1 MSQVVGYTA
10 MLLRAYTRDW
20 VALFFGFFFPL
31 IFMSLFGVLNF
42 GSFGHVAVGVADEAN
57 NADSA
62 QLVSAFSKIE
72 TLQVHKGSRGDEL
85 AALDKGDRDIVLVIP
100 SDFRIAPIQQAGTG
114 QQGAAAPTLTMY
126 QSSARAEQAAVGA
139 SIVQQFV
146 DQLSFAVTR
155 TAPVVTV
162 RREEVSGRNLKYVD
176 FLTPGIVGMTIM
188 QLGIA
193 SVMFTFV
200 VDRQRGVIRR
210 IMATPIS
217 RRNYMA
223 AHVLERLIL
232 AVVQVG
238 VLVAVAVLLFKVQ
251 IVGSMAVLL
260 LLTVLGSA
268 LFLCLGFAV
277 TGFVTT
283 ENQAP
288 AIMQLVTLPQMFLSG
303 VFFSRDVVPAF
314 LKPVSDYLPLT
325 FLNDALR
332 QVATAGAS
340 IGDIRGDLVGIV
352 VWAAVTFFLAFRFFR
367 LEA

>member
-1 MSQVVGYTA
+1 MGQILGYTR

-31 IFMSLFGVLNF
+31 IFMGLFGILNF
-42 GSFGHVAVGVADEAN
+42 GSFGHVGLGIVDNAN
-57 NADSA
+57 NADS
-62 QLVSAFSKIE
+62 QTFRSALAKVE
-72 TLQVHKGSRGDEL
+72 TLKMTVGTLDDEL
-85 AALDKGDRDIVLVIP
+85 AKLQKGDRDIVLVIP
-100 SDFRIAPIQQAGTG
+100 ADFKIAPARSGSAVPQLTLYENQGRG
-114 QQGAAAPTLTMY
+114 Q
-126 QSSARAEQAAVGA
+126 EVAVGSA
-139 SIVQQFV
+139 ILTQVI
-146 DQLSFAVTR
+146 DQMSFAVTQS
-155 TAPVVTV
+155 APIVTTKV
-162 RREEVSGRNLKYVD
+162 EEVAGRNLKYVD

-193 SVMFTFV
+193 GVMFTFV

-232 AVVQVG
+232 AVLQV
-238 VLVAVAVLLFKVQ
+238 LILLAVAVFAFNVT
-251 IVGSMAVLL
+251 IVGSLATVLL
-260 LLTVLGSA
+260 MSVLGSVM
-268 LFLCLGFAV
+268 FLCLGFAV

-303 VFFSRDVVPAF
+303 VFFSRDAVPAF
-314 LKPVSDYLPLT
+314 LKPVSDVLPLT

-332 QVATAGAS
+332 QISTAGATL
-340 IGDIRGDLVGIV
+340 GDLPGDVIGIV
-352 VWAAVTFFLAFRFFR
+352 VWSVITFVIAFRFFK
-367 LEA
+367 LET

>member
-1 MSQVVGYTA
+1 MGQILSYTR

-31 IFMSLFGVLNF
+31 IFMGLFGILNF
-42 GSFGHVAVGVADEAN
+42 GSFGHVGTGIVDNAN
-57 NADSA
+57 NADS
-62 QLVSAFSKIE
+62 QAFRGALAKVE
-72 TLQVHKGSRGDEL
+72 TLKITVGTLDDEL
-85 AALDKGDRDIVLVIP
+85 TALKKGDRDIVLVIP
-100 SDFRIAPIQQAGTG
+100 ADFKIAPARPGS
-114 QQGAAAPTLTMY
+114 AVPTLTMY
-126 QSSARAEQAAVGA
+126 ENQGRGQEVAVGSA
-139 SIVQQFV
+139 ILTQVI
-146 DQLSFAVTR
+146 DQMSFAVTQS
-155 TAPVVTV
+155 APIVTTKV
-162 RREEVSGRNLKYVD
+162 EEVAGRNLKYVD

-193 SVMFTFV
+193 GVMFTFV

-232 AVVQVG
+232 AVLQV
-238 VLVAVAVLLFKVQ
+238 LILLAVAVFAFKVT
-251 IVGSMAVLL
+251 IVGSLGTVLL
-260 LLTVLGSA
+260 MSVLGSVM
-268 LFLCLGFAV
+268 LLCFGFAV

-303 VFFSRDVVPAF
+303 VFFSRDAVPAF
-314 LKPVSDYLPLT
+314 LKPVSDVLPLT

-332 QVATAGAS
+332 QISTAGATL
-340 IGDIRGDLVGIV
+340 GDLPGDVIGIV
-352 VWAAVTFFLAFRFFR
+352 VWSVITFVIAFRFFK
-367 LEA
+367 LET

>member
-1 MSQVVGYTA
+1 VRQILGYTA
-10 MLLRAYTRDW
+10 LLLRAYTRDW

-62 QLVSAFSKIE
+62 ELISSFSKIE
-72 TLQVHKGSRGDEL
+72 TLQVHKGARADEL

-100 SDFRIAPIQQAGTG
+100 SDFRIAPVQP
-114 QQGAAAPTLTMY
+114 GAAAPTLTMY
-126 QSSARAEQAAVGA
+126 QSSAHAEQSAVGS
-139 SIVQQFV
+139 SILQQFV

-155 TAPVVTV
+155 SAPVVTIK
-162 RREEVSGRNLKYVD
+162 REEVAGRNLKYVD

-251 IVGSMAVLL
+251 IVGSMALLL

-288 AIMQLVTLPQMFLSG
+288 AIMQLVTLPQLFLSG

-332 QVATAGAS
+332 QVATTGAS
-340 IGDIRGDLVGIV
+340 IGDIRGDLTGIV

-367 LEA
+367 LEV

>member
-1 MSQVVGYTA
+1 MGQILGYTR

-31 IFMSLFGVLNF
+31 IFMGLFGILNF
-42 GSFGHVAVGVADEAN
+42 GSFGHVGLGIVDNAN
-57 NADSA
+57 NADSQA
-62 QLVSAFSKIE
+62 FRSALAKVE
-72 TLQVHKGSRGDEL
+72 TLKMTVGALDDEL
-85 AALDKGDRDIVLVIP
+85 AKLQKGDRDIVLVIP
-100 SDFRIAPIQQAGTG
+100 ADFKIAPARPGSTVPQLTLYENQGRG
-114 QQGAAAPTLTMY
+114 Q
-126 QSSARAEQAAVGA
+126 EVAVGSA
-139 SIVQQFV
+139 ILTQVI
-146 DQLSFAVTR
+146 DQMSFAVTQS
-155 TAPVVTV
+155 APIVTTKV
-162 RREEVSGRNLKYVD
+162 EEVAGRNLKYVD

-193 SVMFTFV
+193 GVMFTFV

-232 AVVQVG
+232 AVLQV
-238 VLVAVAVLLFKVQ
+238 LILLAVAVFAFKVT
-251 IVGSMAVLL
+251 IVGSLATVLL
-260 LLTVLGSA
+260 MSVLGSVM
-268 LFLCLGFAV
+268 FLCLGFAV

-303 VFFSRDVVPAF
+303 VFFSRDAVPAF
-314 LKPVSDYLPLT
+314 LKPVSDVLPLT

-332 QVATAGAS
+332 QISTAGATL
-340 IGDIRGDLVGIV
+340 GDLPGDVIGIV
-352 VWAAVTFFLAFRFFR
+352 VWSVITFVIAFRFFK
-367 LEA
+367 LET

>member
-1 MSQVVGYTA
+1 
-10 MLLRAYTRDW
+10 MLIRAYMRDW

-42 GSFGHVAVGVADEAN
+42 GSFGHVSLGVADEAG

-62 QLVSAFSKIE
+62 QLVAAFSKIG

-85 AALDKGDRDIVLVIP
+85 AAMDKGDRDIVLVIP
-100 SDFRIAPIQQAGTG
+100 SDFRIAPVQPG
-114 QQGAAAPTLTMY
+114 QTAPTMTMY
-126 QSSARAEQAAVGA
+126 QSSARAEQSAVGA
-139 SIVQQFV
+139 SIVQQFI

-162 RREEVSGRNLKYVD
+162 KREEVAGRNLKYVD

-217 RRNYMA
+217 RRAYMA

-232 AVVQVG
+232 AVLQVG
-238 VLVAVAVLLFKVQ
+238 VL
-251 IVGSMAVLL
+251 IAVLL

-268 LFLCLGFAV
+268 LFLCLGFA
-277 TGFVTT
+277 TSAFVTT
-283 ENQAP
+283 EQQAP
-288 AIMQLVTLPQMFLSG
+288 AVMQLVTLPQMFLSG
-303 VFFSRDVVPAF
+303 VFFSRDVVPSF
-314 LKPVSDYLPLT
+314 LKPISDYL
-325 FLNDALR
+325 
-332 QVATAGAS
+332 
-340 IGDIRGDLVGIV
+340 
-352 VWAAVTFFLAFRFFR
+352 
-367 LEA
+367 

>member
-1 MSQVVGYTA
+1 MGQILSYTR

-31 IFMSLFGVLNF
+31 IFMGLFGILNF
-42 GSFGHVAVGVADEAN
+42 GSFGHVGTGIVDNAN
-57 NADSA
+57 NADS
-62 QLVSAFSKIE
+62 QAFRGALAKVE
-72 TLQVHKGSRGDEL
+72 TLKITVGTLDDEL
-85 AALDKGDRDIVLVIP
+85 TALKKGDRDIVLVIP
-100 SDFRIAPIQQAGTG
+100 ADFKIAPARPGS
-114 QQGAAAPTLTMY
+114 AVPTLTMY
-126 QSSARAEQAAVGA
+126 ENQGRGQEVAVGSA
-139 SIVQQFV
+139 ILTQVI
-146 DQLSFAVTR
+146 DQMSFAVTQS
-155 TAPVVTV
+155 APIVTTKV
-162 RREEVSGRNLKYVD
+162 EEVAGRNLKYVD

-193 SVMFTFV
+193 GVMFTFV

-232 AVVQVG
+232 AVLQV
-238 VLVAVAVLLFKVQ
+238 LILLAVAVFAFKVT
-251 IVGSMAVLL
+251 IVGSLGTVLL
-260 LLTVLGSA
+260 MSVLGSVM
-268 LFLCLGFAV
+268 FLCFGFAV

-303 VFFSRDVVPAF
+303 VFFSRDAVPAF
-314 LKPVSDYLPLT
+314 LKPVSDVLPLT

-332 QVATAGAS
+332 QISTAGATL
-340 IGDIRGDLVGIV
+340 GDLPGDVIGIV
-352 VWAAVTFFLAFRFFR
+352 VWSVITFVIAFRFFK
-367 LEA
+367 LET

>member
-1 MSQVVGYTA
+1 VRQVLGYTA

-42 GSFGHVAVGVADEAN
+42 GSFGHVALGVVDQAN

-62 QLVSAFSKIE
+62 QFVSLFSKIE
-72 TLQVHKGSRGDEL
+72 TLQVTKGVREDEL
-85 AALDKGDRDIVLVIP
+85 AALDKGDRDLVVVIP
-100 SDFRIAPIQQAGTG
+100 TDFRIAPTLAGQT
-114 QQGAAAPTLTMY
+114 APTLTLY
-126 QSSARAEQAAVGA
+126 ESTSRGEQVAVGSA
-139 SIVQQFV
+139 ILQQFI
-146 DQLSFAVTR
+146 DQLSFGVTR
-155 TAPVVTV
+155 TAPVVTIK
-162 RREEVSGRNLKYVD
+162 REEVSGRNLKYVD
-176 FLTPGIVGMTIM
+176 FLTPGILGMTIM

-232 AVVQVG
+232 AVSQ
-238 VLVAVAVLLFKVQ
+238 VLVLIAVAVFLFKVQ
-251 IVGSMAVLL
+251 IVGSMAVILGL
-260 LLTVLGSA
+260 AVLGSA

-303 VFFSRDVVPAF
+303 VFFSRDAVPAF
-314 LKPVSDYLPLT
+314 LRPVSDYLPLT

-332 QVATAGAS
+332 QVSTTGAGL
-340 IGDIRGDLVGIV
+340 GDIQRDLIGII
-352 VWAAVTFFLAFRFFR
+352 VWSVVTFVLAFRFFR